1 LFKKISL
8 FYQQDYFIITKNT
21 KIIFTFS
28 FKISGGTQAGCM
40 DLSSGPRASSA
51 SINEA
56 QDFSMPF
63 KNKPVQNITQTSSST
78 PPKSKLDDM
87 LNKLMQKKNC
97 VRTPRVSF
105 SNSEM
110 INIDL

>member
-1 LFKKISL
+1 
-8 FYQQDYFIITKNT
+8 
-21 KIIFTFS
+21 
-28 FKISGGTQAGCM
+28 M
-40 DLSSGPRASSA
+40 DLSSGPRTSSV

-63 KNKPVQNITQTSSST
+63 KNKPVQNITQTPSST

-97 VRTPRVSF
+97 VRTPRVSLL
-105 SNSEM
+105 NNE
-110 INIDL
+110 IIDIDL

>member
-1 LFKKISL
+1 
-8 FYQQDYFIITKNT
+8 
-21 KIIFTFS
+21 
-28 FKISGGTQAGCM
+28 M
-40 DLSSGPRASSA
+40 DLSSGPRTPSV

-63 KNKPVQNITQTSSST
+63 KNKPVQNITQTPT

-97 VRTPRVSF
+97 VRTPRVS
-105 SNSEM
+105 
-110 INIDL
+110 

>member
-1 LFKKISL
+1 
-8 FYQQDYFIITKNT
+8 
-21 KIIFTFS
+21 
-28 FKISGGTQAGCM
+28 M
-40 DLSSGPRASSA
+40 DLSSGSRTPSV

-63 KNKPVQNITQTSSST
+63 KNKPVQNITQTPT

-97 VRTPRVSF
+97 VRTSRVS
-105 SNSEM
+105 
-110 INIDL
+110 

>member
-1 LFKKISL
+1 
-8 FYQQDYFIITKNT
+8 
-21 KIIFTFS
+21 
-28 FKISGGTQAGCM
+28 M
-40 DLSSGPRASSA
+40 DLSSGPRMSSSS

-63 KNKPVQNITQTSSST
+63 KNKPSQNTTQTPSSV

-97 VRTPRVSF
+97 VRTSRVS
-105 SNSEM
+105 
-110 INIDL
+110 NIYFLT